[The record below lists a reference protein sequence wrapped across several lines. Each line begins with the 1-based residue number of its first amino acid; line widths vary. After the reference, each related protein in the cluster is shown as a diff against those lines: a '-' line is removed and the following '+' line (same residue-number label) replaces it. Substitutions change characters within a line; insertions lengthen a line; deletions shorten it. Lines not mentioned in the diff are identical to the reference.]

1 MSSKLDGLNYSGIA
15 LARVADRELDLGF
28 VRLPARREGVQT
40 RVVQYERLMV
50 ALPAGHRLAGATS
63 VGIAELADDPFVT
76 FPAQG
81 SIVSERLVQI
91 SLDAGFTPRIAQE
104 APDFLMIIDLV
115 AAEVGVALTLSSVEH
130 ILNDGVVYKP
140 LRDRV
145 PEIAC
150 ALAWRADNTVPALAS
165 VLRIG
170 DRVLPTPTPQGI
182 S

>member
-1 MSSKLDGLNYSGIA
+1 MN
-15 LARVADRELDLGF
+15 
-28 VRLPARREGVQT
+28 
-40 RVVQYERLMV
+40 
-50 ALPAGHRLAGATS
+50 S
-63 VGIAELADDPFVT
+63 VGS
-76 FPAQG
+76 AQG
-81 SIVSERLVQI
+81 MG
-91 SLDAGFTPRIAQE
+91 AGE
-104 APDFLMIIDLV
+104 A
-115 AAEVGVALTLSSVEH
+115 AGVLFNRRGSTLSSVEH

-150 ALAWRADNTVPALAS
+150 ALAWRADNTLPALAS